1 MTRYLPLLTLAAL
14 LSFGA
19 RAEMMTTH
27 RGGRPCACPRAVQ
40 NEGIPVYAG
49 RIK

>member
-1 MTRYLPLLTLAAL
+1 MTRYLPLLTFAAL

-27 RGGRPCACPRAVQ
+27 RGGRP
-40 NEGIPVYAG
+40 
-49 RIK
+49 